1 MRKRRIPDEKI
12 AEIVSD
18 VNFNT
23 VSSKWM
29 PNLEKCF
36 HKVLKY
42 EYYLNKIPD
51 NLALPKYRKL
61 VIRIVYRLF
70 CQIHPA
76 KLEFTRDIRNP
87 DPIIGQFM
95 DYLVEAEIN
104 RKQYILDNNPLTQ
117 DSIRSALFN
126 LKREFEI

>member
-12 AEIVSD
+12 ATIVSD

-23 VSSKWM
+23 VSSRWM
-29 PNLEKCF
+29 PVLERCF
-36 HKVLKY
+36 HTVLKY

-61 VIRIVYRLF
+61 ITRIVYRLF
-70 CQIHPA
+70 CQIHSS
-76 KLEFTRDIRNP
+76 KLEFSRDIHNP

-95 DYLVEAEIN
+95 AYLVEAEIN
-104 RKQYILDNNPLTQ
+104 RKQKILDNNPLTQ
-117 DSIRSALFN
+117 ESIQSALFS